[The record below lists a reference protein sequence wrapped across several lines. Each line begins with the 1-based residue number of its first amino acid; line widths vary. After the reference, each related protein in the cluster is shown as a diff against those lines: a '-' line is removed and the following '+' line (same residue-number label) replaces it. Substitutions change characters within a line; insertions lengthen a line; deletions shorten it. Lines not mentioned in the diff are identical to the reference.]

1 MSADRIL
8 VIEDDVAV
16 LSGVCDML
24 ELAGY
29 HVTAAASGLEAFEQL
44 NRFTPD
50 LILCDVMMPRMDG
63 YAFYQAVRARP
74 EFTEVPFIFLTAKG
88 TKKDILRGKELGVD
102 DYLVKPFDENDL
114 LVAIRNRL
122 HRRAELEQSRQ
133 RQMAELKHSILTTL
147 NHEFRTPLTHII
159 TYLEVL
165 QDQNPS
171 LRSSEFSN
179 YMDVI
184 KAGAERLQW
193 LVKDFILLA
202 ELQTGETRNT
212 FESRAE
218 VSQELASLIHT
229 VAQRFSAAAQAR
241 SLTIKVCLPSTP
253 LPDIRLDREYL
264 GEVLNRLMD
273 NAIKVSPPGRGP
285 ITLRAQAQPDWV
297 EVEIED
303 HGVGIQ
309 SAHLQTIFQL
319 FYQSQR
325 AIREQQGIGSG
336 LTIAQELVRLHGG
349 RLRVKSELG
358 QGSTFTIEL
367 PVFHSATAP

>member
-1 MSADRIL
+1 
-8 VIEDDVAV
+8 
-16 LSGVCDML
+16 
-24 ELAGY
+24 
-29 HVTAAASGLEAFEQL
+29 
-44 NRFTPD
+44 
-50 LILCDVMMPRMDG
+50 
-63 YAFYQAVRARP
+63 
-74 EFTEVPFIFLTAKG
+74 
-88 TKKDILRGKELGVD
+88 
-102 DYLVKPFDENDL
+102 
-114 LVAIRNRL
+114 
-122 HRRAELEQSRQ
+122 
-133 RQMAELKHSILTTL
+133 
-147 NHEFRTPLTHII
+147 
-159 TYLEVL
+159 
-165 QDQNPS
+165 
-171 LRSSEFSN
+171 
-179 YMDVI
+179 
-184 KAGAERLQW
+184 
-193 LVKDFILLA
+193 LLA

-273 NAIKVSPPGRGP
+273 NAIKFSPPGRGP